1 MPSDRVA
8 KVLELAASLPD
19 DERAELADRLWST
32 VPDVLSDEWAAEIR
46 GRVDQMNL
54 AEARGERPGLELTFD
69 EMLAHVKAH
78 ADDE

>member
-32 VPDVLSDEWAAEIR
+32 VPDVLSDEWTAEIR
-46 GRVDQMNL
+46 GRVEEMNA
-54 AEARGERPGLELTFD
+54 AEARGERPGLVLTFD
-69 EMLAHVKAH
+69 EMLAHVKGH